1 MDPLKAAPV
10 VFPQP
15 RSLTQD
21 GKGIIQV
28 VWPHL
33 AWQDIP
39 QQSKYPNHIP
49 RLPIVDENQTLFI
62 RKDDPKSIRSRRF
75 VVVST
80 NRFDGLIPRWTMGLA
95 CTKATISSNCVIMES
110 KVCRKTEPGSF
121 FFRSCVSI
129 PKARPACSI
138 RKEVFT
144 SPLCWVQIRRIKR
157 WQ

>member
-1 MDPLKAAPV
+1 MSRTKLEAEEYHSTVSMIENSKSAPMDPLKAAPV

-95 CTKATISSNCVIMES
+95 CTKATISSSCVIMES
-110 KVCRKTEPGSF
+110 KA
-121 FFRSCVSI
+121 VSYTHLTLPTI
-129 PKARPACSI
+129 CS
-138 RKEVFT
+138 V
-144 SPLCWVQIRRIKR
+144 
-157 WQ
+157 